1 MMYVIDAT
9 KPYIEKS
16 QNEVETCR
24 DVLTNE
30 GYKHT
35 REFFR

>member
-1 MMYVIDAT
+1 MMHVIDAT

-16 QNEVETCR
+16 QSEMKIYR
-24 DVLTNE
+24 DVLIN
-30 GYKHT
+30 GGIKHA